1 MVITGKLHRA
11 KRIANKFYFEAK
23 RIIKKFLSVGFPK
36 NAIRNTIEYFN
47 KDKNDYIIPEWL
59 FDERKLIILQLPFSV
74 SNKKFTKSFIKKLVV
89 FTKNKCKF
97 NIVWITMKS
106 RSSFKLKITLKAIG
120 NCSCGEN
127 YVSEPVRNVV
137 LRWVEHKDPNE
148 QLEPVKHFK

>member
-1 MVITGKLHRA
+1 MIMLTLLKCSFSRVLKSLSQHFPFKLMVRKIFQVFSWLRLL
-11 KRIANKFYFEAK
+11 IWVFMF
-23 RIIKKFLSVGFPK
+23 SPS
-36 NAIRNTIEYFN
+36 FN
-47 KDKNDYIIPEWL
+47 
-59 FDERKLIILQLPFSV
+59 LPFSV
-74 SNKKFTKSFIKKLVV
+74 SNKKFTKSLIKKLVV
-89 FTKNKCKF
+89 FTNNKFKF